1 MLNYNEEICDH
12 CIDKFLY
19 ADYKNRLKQRL
30 QKWKLSSKK
39 QDEWV
44 INDITEL
51 FSLN

>member
-1 MLNYNEEICDH
+1 M
-12 CIDKFLY
+12 K
-19 ADYKNRLKQRL
+19 DYENRLKQRL

-44 INDITEL
+44 INDITEI